1 MTFSVSPQQQSPLL
15 AALSCLMLQG
25 CRCMKGFMQQEVSKS
40 LVCHWLQGS
49 MLDKHKLALQLS
61 TRKVS
66 SAVKSNKE
74 ANPEKQSTK
83 LVVRN
88 VAFEATRKDV
98 MSLFSP
104 FGHMKSCRLPR
115 KFDGTPRCV
124 CVCASASCMVYFGV
138 FYAWLCWLQ
147 YTEDCCFEP
156 AQSTQARCVMGLS
169 CLNWSCC

>member
-1 MTFSVSPQQQSPLL
+1 
-15 AALSCLMLQG
+15 
-25 CRCMKGFMQQEVSKS
+25 
-40 LVCHWLQGS
+40 

-61 TRKVS
+61 TQKVS
-66 SAVKSNKE
+66 SAVKSKKQ

-115 KFDGTPRCV
+115 KFDGTPRCAH
-124 CVCASASCMVYFGV
+124 ASS
-138 FYAWLCWLQ
+138 
-147 YTEDCCFEP
+147 
-156 AQSTQARCVMGLS
+156 
-169 CLNWSCC
+169 

>member
-1 MTFSVSPQQQSPLL
+1 M
-15 AALSCLMLQG
+15 
-25 CRCMKGFMQQEVSKS
+25 
-40 LVCHWLQGS
+40 CHWLQGS

-66 SAVKSNKE
+66 SAVKSKKQ

-124 CVCASASCMVYFGV
+124 CAPTLCMLQFSL
-138 FYAWLCWLQ
+138 FYAALHCLQ
-147 YTEDCCFEP
+147 YTEDCFFDLSWP
-156 AQSTQARCVMGLS
+156 TQAECVVGLFS
-169 CLNWSCC
+169 CLNWACR

>member
-1 MTFSVSPQQQSPLL
+1 
-15 AALSCLMLQG
+15 
-25 CRCMKGFMQQEVSKS
+25 
-40 LVCHWLQGS
+40 

-66 SAVKSNKE
+66 SAVKSKKQ
-74 ANPEKQSTK
+74 ADPEKQSTK

-124 CVCASASCMVYFGV
+124 CASVLFKIFEAFAWLFYFQHTVDPATVQPREFCEFSVGLFSCMI
-138 FYAWLCWLQ
+138 
-147 YTEDCCFEP
+147 
-156 AQSTQARCVMGLS
+156 GLAATA
-169 CLNWSCC
+169 